1 MASDQTL
8 LLVPGA
14 GHHHEDAW
22 WEALRHGVNREK
34 RKAASKLD
42 GVARRMFDYEGWER
56 PQDLDAATEIADQ
69 RESLARL
76 QQLSE
81 RKHFRRRGYDALPGK
96 SALREFAYD
105 LAAPMAGAVGL
116 GGWVAGRMVPELV
129 RYWDQDAATLA
140 MKQRFREW
148 LAAAL
153 SDRSDVVLICHGFG
167 AVLAW
172 DALWSL
178 SHEPNSRV
186 DQAVSLWLT
195 IGSPLA
201 DNTVRR
207 RLNGRGE
214 QGAVQHPTN
223 IRRWLNV
230 AAEDDHVCHD
240 ETVSDDFSEMLR
252 VGGCDQI
259 DDQMIYNH
267 AVRHGRSDPHDALG
281 YLIHPTVSDS
291 LIGWVR

>member
-69 RESLARL
+69 REALARL

-129 RYWDQDAATLA
+129 RLGVDGSSS
-140 MKQRFREW
+140 QRFVDTLNECVLHAPSFTLRGGTREI
-148 LAAAL
+148 LKGVIA
-153 SDRSDVVLICHGFG
+153 
-167 AVLAW
+167 
-172 DALWSL
+172 
-178 SHEPNSRV
+178 
-186 DQAVSLWLT
+186 
-195 IGSPLA
+195 
-201 DNTVRR
+201 
-207 RLNGRGE
+207 RGL
-214 QGAVQHPTN
+214 G
-223 IRRWLNV
+223 
-230 AAEDDHVCHD
+230 
-240 ETVSDDFSEMLR
+240 LR
-252 VGGCDQI
+252 
-259 DDQMIYNH
+259 
-267 AVRHGRSDPHDALG
+267 
-281 YLIHPTVSDS
+281 
-291 LIGWVR
+291 